1 MSSRTGPD
9 RIVVEHKNRGA
20 LFRFAKSL
28 IQMSF
33 TVLATPRLTAYW
45 IAKRALGER
54 AFLGAS
60 ESISM
65 IPGLRGSY
73 LRHAFYR
80 HTLARCGS
88 TAYIGWLSTFSME
101 QAELGENVY
110 VGRRCSLGYAR
121 VGNEVMLA
129 DGVQIL
135 SGGHEHGVGEE
146 GETHQQ
152 QAQTFDRVSIGEGA
166 WLGTNVVVMADV
178 GKHAIVG
185 AGAVV
190 TKPIPDYA
198 VAVGIPAKV
207 VKILETS

>member
-1 MSSRTGPD
+1 MSSRTDPD
-9 RIVVEHKNRGA
+9 RIVVEHKDRGA

-33 TVLATPRLTAYW
+33 TVLATPRLAAYW

-73 LRHAFYR
+73 LRHGFYR

-110 VGRRCSLGYAR
+110 IGRRCSVGYAR
-121 VGNEVMLA
+121 IGDHVMLA

-135 SGGHEHGVGEE
+135 SGGHEHGIGVD

-152 QAQTFDRVSIGEGA
+152 QAQTFDRVSIGDGA
-166 WLGTNVVVMADV
+166 WIGTNVVIMADV
-178 GKHAIVG
+178 GMNSIVG

-190 TKPIPDYA
+190 TKPLPDHC
-198 VAVGIPAKV
+198 VAAGTPAKV
-207 VKILETS
+207 IRQLELD